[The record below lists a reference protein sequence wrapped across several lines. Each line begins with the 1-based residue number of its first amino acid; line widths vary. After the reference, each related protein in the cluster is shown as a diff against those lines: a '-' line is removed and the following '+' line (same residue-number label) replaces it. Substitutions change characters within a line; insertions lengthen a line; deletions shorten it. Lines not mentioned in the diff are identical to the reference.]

1 MKRQKIDQPSF
12 REVAPVAETI
22 LTNPEIFDSSL
33 AQESQ
38 EQGCESLKGWEH
50 DSNSKQTEFSA
61 HRVSE
66 ELSAKKVDNSNKYF
80 KGIPLLIPQTQ
91 SRQQ

>member
-1 MKRQKIDQPSF
+1 MKPQKIDQPSF

-38 EQGCESLKGWEH
+38 EQGCESLKG
-50 DSNSKQTEFSA
+50 
-61 HRVSE
+61 
-66 ELSAKKVDNSNKYF
+66 
-80 KGIPLLIPQTQ
+80 
-91 SRQQ
+91 